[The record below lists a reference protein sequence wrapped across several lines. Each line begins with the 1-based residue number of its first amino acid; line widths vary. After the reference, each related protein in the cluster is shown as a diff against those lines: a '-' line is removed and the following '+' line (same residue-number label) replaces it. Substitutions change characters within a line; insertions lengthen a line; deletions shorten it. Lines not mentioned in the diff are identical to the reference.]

1 MSDIRKTLDKL
12 NEMTAG
18 SVATVA
24 TPLFKETVKREKTDE
39 TADSGKK
46 YMNSVE
52 RGASEWG
59 NWAGSK
65 KKKTV
70 AEATTPTTDDDK
82 FKTML
87 KKVTSKK
94 EVKKQQKADT
104 KQQASDAFASM
115 FGGGNPA
122 GTLGIRK
129 EGVAEGS
136 AGNWYV
142 RVRGKVLKDKQFNA
156 IPFSSEE
163 AARTKAMEIYRKKRI
178 PLEMIKIT
186 QSWMDGPETQGVAEG
201 AEFGAYYSEKVAK
214 EIFNKRQDIT
224 SEDEILNQAYHI
236 VSNEQGQKTAR
247 YMFNYDEDFPSDVV
261 SNYFYLQKQGVAEGL
276 DESWKI
282 STPIDKER
290 YTDMS
295 DQGLEGPFR
304 LKSGKIVYYDPK
316 EGKYYDRDTDMY
328 MDYDEYQSH
337 TNEEALMEL
346 GYEGNIGAME
356 MVKFFKM
363 ADPRQKEILNQLI
376 KEKEFQRA
384 WALIQ
389 GVTGDKLVGKEFS
402 EGEIA
407 EQLSE
412 DLRAWFGK
420 GGEGGAGGG
429 GWDRYNTKGERIGKC
444 GERKAGEGKPKC
456 LSKEKAASLRSS
468 GGKKAIAAAVRKKR
482 REDPNPQRQGAA
494 DMVSNKTKNESLEYY
509 VKEGI
514 CPQCNGEMVSEALFT
529 EGKKDACYHKVK
541 SRYKIWPSAYGSGAL
556 VKCRKAGAK
565 NWGNKSKNESINE
578 GRTDDLE
585 RALMQARKITK
596 GISYDTTVNEIMVA
610 IEELVKSYNLDMD
623 DFNYHNSRVYE
634 AKHELE
640 SAIYGLDEIFEDAL
654 RDAQYSDEESINE
667 ADPARRGFLGSLG
680 KAAAAG
686 AAMAAGGK
694 ALGQEKRSVNISVEE
709 ADNQIKALRNQ
720 AYQDLASMLWSV
732 WPYILDKKFGN
743 LTPEDDIPNAEEIG
757 KIISNRIGRKLEEYA
772 KEYRKKVHMIKVN
785 AGITDPNTL
794 YKTSAML
801 ESLTEEDLSEQD
813 LIVMPGKMRM
823 RGDVVKAKH
832 MEPDHEVSM
841 AVNSL
846 LSTVKS
852 SMSLAKIIK
861 GRSEG
866 QGLPGWVSD
875 HITRA
880 DELIKDVAEYMEGH
894 EAQKNMLEG
903 KKNVKR

>member
-1 MSDIRKTLDKL
+1 MEEGFEKNDQ
-12 NEMTAG
+12 
-18 SVATVA
+18 
-24 TPLFKETVKREKTDE
+24 PLFFKLSKNGAFDVYKNSPNGPYRVGSITHEKNGLWYGSISQGSMEPLIQFQDKNLETVKEKMIN
-39 TADSGKK
+39 A
-46 YMNSVE
+46 
-52 RGASEWG
+52 
-59 NWAGSK
+59 
-65 KKKTV
+65 
-70 AEATTPTTDDDK
+70 
-82 FKTML
+82 
-87 KKVTSKK
+87 
-94 EVKKQQKADT
+94 VKNLQ
-104 KQQASDAFASM
+104 
-115 FGGGNPA
+115 
-122 GTLGIRK
+122 L
-129 EGVAEGS
+129 
-136 AGNWYV
+136 
-142 RVRGKVLKDKQFNA
+142 
-156 IPFSSEE
+156 
-163 AARTKAMEIYRKKRI
+163 
-178 PLEMIKIT
+178 
-186 QSWMDGPETQGVAEG
+186 
-201 AEFGAYYSEKVAK
+201 
-214 EIFNKRQDIT
+214 
-224 SEDEILNQAYHI
+224 
-236 VSNEQGQKTAR
+236 KTAIKLSE
-247 YMFNYDEDFPSDVV
+247 MPNQDV
-261 SNYFYLQKQGVAEGL
+261 

-456 LSKEKAASLRSS
+456 LSKEKAASLRAS

-482 REDPNPQRQGAA
+482 REDPNPQRQGKA

-541 SRYKIWPSAYGSGAL
+541 SRYKIWPSAYASGAL

-578 GRTDDLE
+578 GRADDLE

-596 GISYDTTVNEIMVA
+596 GIAYDNTVNEIMVE
-610 IEELVKSYNLDMD
+610 IEELIKTYNLDMD

-654 RDAQYSDEESINE
+654 RDAQYSDEEGLN
-667 ADPARRGFLGSLG
+667 
-680 KAAAAG
+680 
-686 AAMAAGGK
+686 
-694 ALGQEKRSVNISVEE
+694 
-709 ADNQIKALRNQ
+709 
-720 AYQDLASMLWSV
+720 
-732 WPYILDKKFGN
+732 
-743 LTPEDDIPNAEEIG
+743 
-757 KIISNRIGRKLEEYA
+757 
-772 KEYRKKVHMIKVN
+772 
-785 AGITDPNTL
+785 
-794 YKTSAML
+794 
-801 ESLTEEDLSEQD
+801 EQD

-841 AVNSL
+841 AMNSL
-846 LSTVKS
+846 LSTIKNA
-852 SMSLAKIIK
+852 MSLAKIIK

>member
-1 MSDIRKTLDKL
+1 MSDIRKTLDKI

-70 AEATTPTTDDDK
+70 AEATNPTTDDDK

-129 EGVAEGS
+129 EGVAEGLGKNVVKS
-136 AGNWYV
+136 VKVGNFRHDLVDTGMGWQV
-142 RVRGKVLKDKQFNA
+142 RIYNGDELYDTGLSKNSEQKGLAALEDAVAYTEKQT
-156 IPFSSEE
+156 
-163 AARTKAMEIYRKKRI
+163 RTKR
-178 PLEMIKIT
+178 
-186 QSWMDGPETQGVAEG
+186 QGVA
-201 AEFGAYYSEKVAK
+201 
-214 EIFNKRQDIT
+214 
-224 SEDEILNQAYHI
+224 
-236 VSNEQGQKTAR
+236 
-247 YMFNYDEDFPSDVV
+247 
-261 SNYFYLQKQGVAEGL
+261 
-276 DESWKI
+276 ESWKI

-402 EGEIA
+402 EGEIV

-456 LSKEKAASLRSS
+456 LSKEKAAALRSS

-482 REDPNPQRQGAA
+482 REDPNPQRQGKA

-541 SRYKIWPSAYGSGAL
+541 SRYKIWPSAYASGAL

-578 GRTDDLE
+578 GRADDLE
-585 RALMQARKITK
+585 RALMQSRKITK
-596 GISYDTTVNEIMVA
+596 GIAYDNTVNEIMVE
-610 IEELVKSYNLDMD
+610 IENLVKAYALDMD

-694 ALGQEKRSVNISVEE
+694 VFGQEKRSVNISVEE

-720 AYQDLASMLWSV
+720 AYKDLASMMWSV

-743 LTPEDDIPNAEEIG
+743 RTAEDDIPNAEEIG

-772 KEYRKKVHMIKVN
+772 GEYRKKVHMIKVN

-801 ESLTEEDLSEQD
+801 ESLTEDDLSEQD

-852 SMSLAKIIK
+852 AMSLAKIIK

>member
-1 MSDIRKTLDKL
+1 MSDIRKTLDKI

-52 RGASEWG
+52 RGVSEWG

-129 EGVAEGS
+129 EGVGEGDNQINELSPATVLRYAKAVAADAQKHDMNPTKRPAEKRNQSVVGFS
-136 AGNWYV
+136 RALN
-142 RVRGKVLKDKQFNA
+142 RLPKVSF
-156 IPFSSEE
+156 
-163 AARTKAMEIYRKKRI
+163 
-178 PLEMIKIT
+178 
-186 QSWMDGPETQGVAEG
+186 
-201 AEFGAYYSEKVAK
+201 
-214 EIFNKRQDIT
+214 FNK
-224 SEDEILNQAYHI
+224 
-236 VSNEQGQKTAR
+236 EQ
-247 YMFNYDEDFPSDVV
+247 NVE
-261 SNYFYLQKQGVAEGL
+261 
-276 DESWKI
+276 ESWKI

-389 GVTGDKLVGKEFS
+389 GVTGNKLVGKEFS

-456 LSKEKAASLRSS
+456 LSKEKAASLRAS

-482 REDPNPQRQGAA
+482 REDPNPQRQGKA

-541 SRYKIWPSAYGSGAL
+541 SRYKIWPSAYASGAL

-578 GRTDDLE
+578 GRADDLE

-596 GISYDTTVNEIMVA
+596 GIAYDNTVNEIMVE
-610 IEELVKSYNLDMD
+610 IEELIKTYNLDMD

-654 RDAQYSDEESINE
+654 RDAQYSDEEGLN
-667 ADPARRGFLGSLG
+667 
-680 KAAAAG
+680 
-686 AAMAAGGK
+686 
-694 ALGQEKRSVNISVEE
+694 
-709 ADNQIKALRNQ
+709 
-720 AYQDLASMLWSV
+720 
-732 WPYILDKKFGN
+732 
-743 LTPEDDIPNAEEIG
+743 
-757 KIISNRIGRKLEEYA
+757 
-772 KEYRKKVHMIKVN
+772 
-785 AGITDPNTL
+785 
-794 YKTSAML
+794 
-801 ESLTEEDLSEQD
+801 EQD

-823 RGDVVKAKH
+823 RGDVVKAKR

-846 LSTVKS
+846 LSTIKNA
-852 SMSLAKIIK
+852 MSLAKIIK

-903 KKNVKR
+903 KNNVKR

>member
-59 NWAGSK
+59 NWASG
-65 KKKTV
+65 KKTKAKV
-70 AEATTPTTDDDK
+70 SEATNPTTDDDK
-82 FKTML
+82 FKKML
-87 KKVTSKK
+87 QAVTSKK
-94 EVKKQQKADT
+94 SIKKQQKADT

-136 AGNWYV
+136 GKNVVKSVKVGNFRHDLVDTGMGWQV
-142 RVRGKVLKDKQFNA
+142 RIYNGDELYDTGMSKNSEQKGLAALEDAVAYTEKQT
-156 IPFSSEE
+156 
-163 AARTKAMEIYRKKRI
+163 RTKR
-178 PLEMIKIT
+178 
-186 QSWMDGPETQGVAEG
+186 QGVAEG
-201 AEFGAYYSEKVAK
+201 
-214 EIFNKRQDIT
+214 
-224 SEDEILNQAYHI
+224 
-236 VSNEQGQKTAR
+236 
-247 YMFNYDEDFPSDVV
+247 
-261 SNYFYLQKQGVAEGL
+261 
-276 DESWKI
+276 WKI

-420 GGEGGAGGG
+420 GGAGGAGGG

-456 LSKEKAASLRSS
+456 LSKEKAASLRAS

-482 REDPNPQRQGAA
+482 REDPNPQRQGKA

-541 SRYKIWPSAYGSGAL
+541 SRYKIWPSAYASGAL

-578 GRTDDLE
+578 GRADDLE

-596 GISYDTTVNEIMVA
+596 GIAYDNTVNEIMVE
-610 IEELVKSYNLDMD
+610 IENLVKAYALDMD

-694 ALGQEKRSVNISVEE
+694 ALANNISY
-709 ADNQIKALRNQ
+709 DSYIQQYKALTSETVNR
-720 AYQDLASMLWSV
+720 LASVVRNYFPRLV
-732 WPYILDKKFGN
+732 NTKFGGTGPDVPA
-743 LTPEDDIPNAEEIG
+743 TPEQIGQILGRAIAEEIT
-757 KIISNRIGRKLEEYA
+757 
-772 KEYRKKVHMIKVN
+772 EYREQVRDLKIR
-785 AGITDPNTL
+785 AGVTDQFFLNNTGAIPNTL
-794 YKTSAML
+794 KEA
-801 ESLTEEDLSEQD
+801 DLSEQD

-846 LSTVKS
+846 LSTIKNA
-852 SMSLAKIIK
+852 MSLAKIIK

>member
-59 NWAGSK
+59 NWASG
-65 KKKTV
+65 KKTKAKV
-70 AEATTPTTDDDK
+70 SEATNPTTDDDK
-82 FKTML
+82 FKKML
-87 KKVTSKK
+87 QTVTSKK
-94 EVKKQQKADT
+94 SVKKQQKADT

-129 EGVAEGS
+129 EGVTEGDDQINELSPATVLRYAKAVAADAQKHDMDPTKRSAEKRNQSVVGF
-136 AGNWYV
+136 ARALN
-142 RVRGKVLKDKQFNA
+142 RLPKVSF
-156 IPFSSEE
+156 
-163 AARTKAMEIYRKKRI
+163 
-178 PLEMIKIT
+178 
-186 QSWMDGPETQGVAEG
+186 
-201 AEFGAYYSEKVAK
+201 
-214 EIFNKRQDIT
+214 FNKEQD
-224 SEDEILNQAYHI
+224 
-236 VSNEQGQKTAR
+236 V
-247 YMFNYDEDFPSDVV
+247 
-261 SNYFYLQKQGVAEGL
+261 

-337 TNEEALMEL
+337 TNEEELMEL

-420 GGEGGAGGG
+420 GGAGGAGGG

-456 LSKEKAASLRSS
+456 LSKEKAASLRAS

-482 REDPNPQRQGAA
+482 REDPNPQRQGKA

-541 SRYKIWPSAYGSGAL
+541 SRYKIWPSAYASGAL

-578 GRTDDLE
+578 GRADDLE

-596 GISYDTTVNEIMVA
+596 GIAYDNTVNEIMVE
-610 IEELVKSYNLDMD
+610 IEELIKTYNLDMD

-654 RDAQYSDEESINE
+654 RDAQYSDEEGLN
-667 ADPARRGFLGSLG
+667 
-680 KAAAAG
+680 
-686 AAMAAGGK
+686 
-694 ALGQEKRSVNISVEE
+694 
-709 ADNQIKALRNQ
+709 
-720 AYQDLASMLWSV
+720 
-732 WPYILDKKFGN
+732 
-743 LTPEDDIPNAEEIG
+743 
-757 KIISNRIGRKLEEYA
+757 
-772 KEYRKKVHMIKVN
+772 
-785 AGITDPNTL
+785 
-794 YKTSAML
+794 
-801 ESLTEEDLSEQD
+801 EQD

-846 LSTVKS
+846 LSTIKNA
-852 SMSLAKIIK
+852 MSLAKIIK

>member
-1 MSDIRKTLDKL
+1 MSDIRKTLDKI

-52 RGASEWG
+52 RSASEWG

-70 AEATTPTTDDDK
+70 AEATNPTTDGDK

-94 EVKKQQKADT
+94 SVKKQQKADT

-122 GTLGIRK
+122 STLGIRK

-136 AGNWYV
+136 ENWYV
-142 RVRGKVLKDKQFNA
+142 RVKGKVLRDKKFDA
-156 IPFSSEE
+156 IPFPSQES
-163 AARTKAMEIYRKKRI
+163 ARLKAMEIHDKKRI
-178 PLEMIKIT
+178 PLDMIKLT

-201 AEFGAYYSEKVAK
+201 
-214 EIFNKRQDIT
+214 
-224 SEDEILNQAYHI
+224 
-236 VSNEQGQKTAR
+236 
-247 YMFNYDEDFPSDVV
+247 
-261 SNYFYLQKQGVAEGL
+261 
-276 DESWKI
+276 WKI

-363 ADPRQKEILNQLI
+363 ADPRQKQILNQLI

-402 EGEIA
+402 ESEIA

-456 LSKEKAASLRSS
+456 LSKEKAASLRAS

-541 SRYKIWPSAYGSGAL
+541 SRYKIWPSAYASGAL

-578 GRTDDLE
+578 GRADDLE

-596 GISYDTTVNEIMVA
+596 GISYDNTVNEIMVE
-610 IEELVKSYNLDMD
+610 IENLVKAYALDMD

-654 RDAQYSDEESINE
+654 RDAKFSDEESINE

-686 AAMAAGGK
+686 AAIAAGGK
-694 ALGQEKRSVNISVEE
+694 ALANNISY
-709 ADNQIKALRNQ
+709 DNYIQQYKALTSETVNR
-720 AYQDLASMLWSV
+720 LASVVRNYFPRLV
-732 WPYILDKKFGN
+732 NTKFGGTGPDVPA
-743 LTPEDDIPNAEEIG
+743 TPEQIGQILGRAIAEEI
-757 KIISNRIGRKLEEYA
+757 N
-772 KEYRKKVHMIKVN
+772 EYREQVRDLKIK
-785 AGITDPNTL
+785 AGVTDQFFLNNTGAIPNTL
-794 YKTSAML
+794 KEA
-801 ESLTEEDLSEQD
+801 DLSEQD

>member
-59 NWAGSK
+59 NWASSK

-70 AEATTPTTDDDK
+70 AEATNPTTDDE
-82 FKTML
+82 
-87 KKVTSKK
+87 KKV
-94 EVKKQQKADT
+94 EPNKKQLKQQTKADT
-104 KQQASDAFASM
+104 KQQAQAAFGSM

-122 GTLGIRK
+122 DKLGIRK
-129 EGVAEGS
+129 ESVEE
-136 AGNWYV
+136 
-142 RVRGKVLKDKQFNA
+142 
-156 IPFSSEE
+156 SSENTQPKLGTVK
-163 AARTKAMEIYRKKRI
+163 ANMMNTKEPTVQVQVYKHNTLRGDSYWVTKEVKKFKTI
-178 PLEMIKIT
+178 A
-186 QSWMDGPETQGVAEG
+186 QA
-201 AEFGAYYSEKVAK
+201 
-214 EIFNKRQDIT
+214 
-224 SEDEILNQAYHI
+224 QAYI
-236 VSNEQGQKTAR
+236 DRIN
-247 YMFNYDEDFPSDVV
+247 
-261 SNYFYLQKQGVAEGL
+261 KQGVEEGFEKNDQPL
-276 DESWKI
+276 FFKLSKNGAFDVYKNSPNGPYRVGSITHEKNGLWYGSISQGSMEPLIQFQDKNLETVKEKMINAVKNLQLKTAIKLSEMPNQGVNEGWKI

-356 MVKFFKM
+356 MVKFFKI

-456 LSKEKAASLRSS
+456 LSKEKAAALRSS

-482 REDPNPQRQGAA
+482 REDPNPQRQGKA

-541 SRYKIWPSAYGSGAL
+541 SRYKIWPSAYASGAL

-578 GRTDDLE
+578 GRADDLE

-596 GISYDTTVNEIMVA
+596 GIAYDNTVNEIMVE
-610 IEELVKSYNLDMD
+610 IEELIKTYNLDMD

-654 RDAQYSDEESINE
+654 RDAQYSDEEGLN
-667 ADPARRGFLGSLG
+667 
-680 KAAAAG
+680 
-686 AAMAAGGK
+686 
-694 ALGQEKRSVNISVEE
+694 
-709 ADNQIKALRNQ
+709 
-720 AYQDLASMLWSV
+720 
-732 WPYILDKKFGN
+732 
-743 LTPEDDIPNAEEIG
+743 
-757 KIISNRIGRKLEEYA
+757 
-772 KEYRKKVHMIKVN
+772 
-785 AGITDPNTL
+785 
-794 YKTSAML
+794 
-801 ESLTEEDLSEQD
+801 EQD

-846 LSTVKS
+846 LSTIKNA
-852 SMSLAKIIK
+852 MSLAKIIK
-861 GRSEG
+861 GKSER

-894 EAQKNMLEG
+894 EAQKKMLEG
-903 KKNVKR
+903 KKQVTR

>member
-52 RGASEWG
+52 RSVSEWG
-59 NWAGSK
+59 NWASGKKSK
-65 KKKTV
+65 AKV
-70 AEATTPTTDDDK
+70 SEATNPTTDDDK
-82 FKTML
+82 FKKML
-87 KKVTSKK
+87 QTVTSKK
-94 EVKKQQKADT
+94 SVKKQQKADT

-129 EGVAEGS
+129 EGVAKGS
-136 AGNWYV
+136 GNWYV
-142 RVRGKVLKDKQFNA
+142 RVKGKVLKDKKFDA
-156 IPFSSEE
+156 IPFPSQE
-163 AARTKAMEIYRKKRI
+163 AARTKAMEIHNKKHI
-178 PLEMIKIT
+178 PLAMIKLT

-201 AEFGAYYSEKVAK
+201 YNQINELSPATVSRYAKAVAADAQKHDMDPTKRPAEKRNQSVVGFARALNRLPKVSF
-214 EIFNKRQDIT
+214 FNKEQD
-224 SEDEILNQAYHI
+224 
-236 VSNEQGQKTAR
+236 V
-247 YMFNYDEDFPSDVV
+247 
-261 SNYFYLQKQGVAEGL
+261 

-456 LSKEKAASLRSS
+456 LSKEKAASLRAS

-482 REDPNPQRQGAA
+482 REDPNPQRQGKA

-541 SRYKIWPSAYGSGAL
+541 SRYKIWPSAYASGAL

-578 GRTDDLE
+578 GRADDLE

-596 GISYDTTVNEIMVA
+596 GITYDNTVNEIMVE
-610 IEELVKSYNLDMD
+610 IENLVKAYALDMD

-654 RDAQYSDEESINE
+654 RDAQYSDEEGLN
-667 ADPARRGFLGSLG
+667 
-680 KAAAAG
+680 
-686 AAMAAGGK
+686 
-694 ALGQEKRSVNISVEE
+694 
-709 ADNQIKALRNQ
+709 
-720 AYQDLASMLWSV
+720 
-732 WPYILDKKFGN
+732 
-743 LTPEDDIPNAEEIG
+743 
-757 KIISNRIGRKLEEYA
+757 
-772 KEYRKKVHMIKVN
+772 
-785 AGITDPNTL
+785 
-794 YKTSAML
+794 
-801 ESLTEEDLSEQD
+801 EQD

-846 LSTVKS
+846 FSTIKNA
-852 SMSLAKIIK
+852 MSLAKIIK

-903 KKNVKR
+903 KKYVKR

>member
-59 NWAGSK
+59 NWASRKKSK
-65 KKKTV
+65 AKV
-70 AEATTPTTDDDK
+70 SEATNPTTDDDK

-122 GTLGIRK
+122 STLGIRK
-129 EGVAEGS
+129 EGVAEGDDQINELS
-136 AGNWYV
+136 PATVLRYAKAVAADAQKHDMDPTKRPAEKRNQSVVGFSRALN
-142 RVRGKVLKDKQFNA
+142 RLPKVSF
-156 IPFSSEE
+156 
-163 AARTKAMEIYRKKRI
+163 
-178 PLEMIKIT
+178 
-186 QSWMDGPETQGVAEG
+186 
-201 AEFGAYYSEKVAK
+201 
-214 EIFNKRQDIT
+214 FNKEQDV
-224 SEDEILNQAYHI
+224 E
-236 VSNEQGQKTAR
+236 
-247 YMFNYDEDFPSDVV
+247 
-261 SNYFYLQKQGVAEGL
+261 
-276 DESWKI
+276 ESWKI

-346 GYEGNIGAME
+346 GYEGNVGAME

-456 LSKEKAASLRSS
+456 LSKEKAASLRAS

-482 REDPNPQRQGAA
+482 REDPNPQRQGKA

-541 SRYKIWPSAYGSGAL
+541 SRYKIWPSAYASGAL
-556 VKCRKAGAK
+556 VKCRKVGAK

-578 GRTDDLE
+578 GRADDLE

-596 GISYDTTVNEIMVA
+596 GIAYDNTVNEIMVE
-610 IEELVKSYNLDMD
+610 IEELIKTYNLDMD

-654 RDAQYSDEESINE
+654 RDAQYSDEEGLN
-667 ADPARRGFLGSLG
+667 
-680 KAAAAG
+680 
-686 AAMAAGGK
+686 
-694 ALGQEKRSVNISVEE
+694 
-709 ADNQIKALRNQ
+709 
-720 AYQDLASMLWSV
+720 
-732 WPYILDKKFGN
+732 
-743 LTPEDDIPNAEEIG
+743 
-757 KIISNRIGRKLEEYA
+757 
-772 KEYRKKVHMIKVN
+772 
-785 AGITDPNTL
+785 
-794 YKTSAML
+794 
-801 ESLTEEDLSEQD
+801 EQD

-852 SMSLAKIIK
+852 AMSLAKIIK

>member
-52 RGASEWG
+52 RGVSEWG

-70 AEATTPTTDDDK
+70 AEATNPTTDDDK

-129 EGVAEGS
+129 EGVAEGLGKNVVKS
-136 AGNWYV
+136 VKVGNFRHDLVDTGMGWQV
-142 RVRGKVLKDKQFNA
+142 RIYNGDELYDTGLSKNSEQKGLAALEDAVAYTEKQTNT
-156 IPFSSEE
+156 
-163 AARTKAMEIYRKKRI
+163 RR
-178 PLEMIKIT
+178 
-186 QSWMDGPETQGVAEG
+186 QGVAEG
-201 AEFGAYYSEKVAK
+201 DDQINELSPATVLRYAKAVAADAQKHDMDPTKRPAEKRNQSVVGFAKALNRLPKVSF
-214 EIFNKRQDIT
+214 FNKEQD
-224 SEDEILNQAYHI
+224 
-236 VSNEQGQKTAR
+236 V
-247 YMFNYDEDFPSDVV
+247 
-261 SNYFYLQKQGVAEGL
+261 

-295 DQGLEGPFR
+295 NQGLEGPFR

-456 LSKEKAASLRSS
+456 LSKEKAASLRAS

-482 REDPNPQRQGAA
+482 REDPNPQRQGKA

-541 SRYKIWPSAYGSGAL
+541 SRYKIWPSAYASGAL

-578 GRTDDLE
+578 GRADDLE
-585 RALMQARKITK
+585 RALMQSRKITK
-596 GISYDTTVNEIMVA
+596 GIAYDNTVNEIMVE
-610 IEELVKSYNLDMD
+610 IENLVKAYALDMD

-694 ALGQEKRSVNISVEE
+694 ALANNISY
-709 ADNQIKALRNQ
+709 DSYIQQYKALTSETVNR
-720 AYQDLASMLWSV
+720 LASVVRNYFPRLV
-732 WPYILDKKFGN
+732 NTKFGGTGPDVPA
-743 LTPEDDIPNAEEIG
+743 TPEQIGQILGRAIAEEIT
-757 KIISNRIGRKLEEYA
+757 
-772 KEYRKKVHMIKVN
+772 EYREQVRDLKIR
-785 AGITDPNTL
+785 AGVTDQFFLNNTGAIPNTL
-794 YKTSAML
+794 KEA
-801 ESLTEEDLSEQD
+801 DLSEQD

-852 SMSLAKIIK
+852 AMSLAKIIK

>member
-59 NWAGSK
+59 NWASSK

-70 AEATTPTTDDDK
+70 AEATNPTTGDE
-82 FKTML
+82 
-87 KKVTSKK
+87 KKV
-94 EVKKQQKADT
+94 EPNKKQLKQQTKADT
-104 KQQASDAFASM
+104 KQQAQAAFGSM

-122 GTLGIRK
+122 DKLGIRK
-129 EGVAEGS
+129 ESVEE
-136 AGNWYV
+136 
-142 RVRGKVLKDKQFNA
+142 
-156 IPFSSEE
+156 SSENTQPKLGTVK
-163 AARTKAMEIYRKKRI
+163 ANMMNTKEPTVQVQVYKHNTLRGDSYWVTKEVKKFKT
-178 PLEMIKIT
+178 M
-186 QSWMDGPETQGVAEG
+186 
-201 AEFGAYYSEKVAK
+201 
-214 EIFNKRQDIT
+214 
-224 SEDEILNQAYHI
+224 NQAQAYVDRI
-236 VSNEQGQKTAR
+236 N
-247 YMFNYDEDFPSDVV
+247 
-261 SNYFYLQKQGVAEGL
+261 KQGVVEGSHDKKSTVTTFVIGCDWNKVVEWLEKNIGQTTLKSPNHINGWYGQGWALFLNPSRYEPGKLAFQVRANTDLSEEELKSQIEMFSKAVVEGDNQINELSPATVLRYAKAVAADAQKHDMDPTKRPAEKRNQSVVGFSRAL
-276 DESWKI
+276 NRLPKVSFFNKEQDVDESWKI

-337 TNEEALMEL
+337 TNEEELMEL

-456 LSKEKAASLRSS
+456 LSKEKAASLRAS

-482 REDPNPQRQGAA
+482 REDPNPQRQGKA

-541 SRYKIWPSAYGSGAL
+541 SRYKIWPSAYASGAL

-578 GRTDDLE
+578 GRADDLE

-596 GISYDTTVNEIMVA
+596 GIAYDNTVNEIMVE
-610 IEELVKSYNLDMD
+610 IEELIKTYNLDMD

-654 RDAQYSDEESINE
+654 RDAQYSDEEGLN
-667 ADPARRGFLGSLG
+667 
-680 KAAAAG
+680 
-686 AAMAAGGK
+686 
-694 ALGQEKRSVNISVEE
+694 
-709 ADNQIKALRNQ
+709 
-720 AYQDLASMLWSV
+720 
-732 WPYILDKKFGN
+732 
-743 LTPEDDIPNAEEIG
+743 
-757 KIISNRIGRKLEEYA
+757 
-772 KEYRKKVHMIKVN
+772 
-785 AGITDPNTL
+785 
-794 YKTSAML
+794 
-801 ESLTEEDLSEQD
+801 EQD

-846 LSTVKS
+846 LSTIKNA
-852 SMSLAKIIK
+852 MSLAKIIK

>member
-52 RGASEWG
+52 RGVSEWG
-59 NWAGSK
+59 NWASRKKSK
-65 KKKTV
+65 AKV
-70 AEATTPTTDDDK
+70 SEATNPTTDDDK

-122 GTLGIRK
+122 STLGIRK
-129 EGVAEGS
+129 EGVAEGDDQINELS
-136 AGNWYV
+136 PATVLRYAKAVAADAQKHDMDPTKRPAEKRNQSVVGFSRALN
-142 RVRGKVLKDKQFNA
+142 RLPKVSF
-156 IPFSSEE
+156 
-163 AARTKAMEIYRKKRI
+163 
-178 PLEMIKIT
+178 
-186 QSWMDGPETQGVAEG
+186 
-201 AEFGAYYSEKVAK
+201 
-214 EIFNKRQDIT
+214 FNKEQDV
-224 SEDEILNQAYHI
+224 E
-236 VSNEQGQKTAR
+236 
-247 YMFNYDEDFPSDVV
+247 
-261 SNYFYLQKQGVAEGL
+261 
-276 DESWKI
+276 ESWKI

-346 GYEGNIGAME
+346 GYEGNVGAME

-456 LSKEKAASLRSS
+456 LSKEKAASLRAS

-482 REDPNPQRQGAA
+482 REDPNPQRQGKA

-541 SRYKIWPSAYGSGAL
+541 SRYKIWPSAYASGAL
-556 VKCRKAGAK
+556 VKCRKVGAK

-578 GRTDDLE
+578 GRADDLE

-596 GISYDTTVNEIMVA
+596 GIAYDNTVNEIMVE
-610 IEELVKSYNLDMD
+610 IEELIKTYNLDMD

-654 RDAQYSDEESINE
+654 RDAQYSDEEGLN
-667 ADPARRGFLGSLG
+667 
-680 KAAAAG
+680 
-686 AAMAAGGK
+686 
-694 ALGQEKRSVNISVEE
+694 
-709 ADNQIKALRNQ
+709 
-720 AYQDLASMLWSV
+720 
-732 WPYILDKKFGN
+732 
-743 LTPEDDIPNAEEIG
+743 
-757 KIISNRIGRKLEEYA
+757 
-772 KEYRKKVHMIKVN
+772 
-785 AGITDPNTL
+785 
-794 YKTSAML
+794 
-801 ESLTEEDLSEQD
+801 EQD

-852 SMSLAKIIK
+852 AMSLAKIIK

>member
-52 RGASEWG
+52 RGVSEWG

-70 AEATTPTTDDDK
+70 AEATNPTTDDDK

-129 EGVAEGS
+129 EGVAEGLGKNVVKS
-136 AGNWYV
+136 VKVGNFRHDLVDTGMGWQV
-142 RVRGKVLKDKQFNA
+142 RIYNGDELYDTGLSKNSEQKGLAALEDAVAYTEKQTNT
-156 IPFSSEE
+156 
-163 AARTKAMEIYRKKRI
+163 RR
-178 PLEMIKIT
+178 
-186 QSWMDGPETQGVAEG
+186 QGVAEG
-201 AEFGAYYSEKVAK
+201 DDQINELSPATVLRYAKAVAADAQKHDMDPTKRPAEKRNQSVVGFAKALNRLPKVSF
-214 EIFNKRQDIT
+214 FNKEQD
-224 SEDEILNQAYHI
+224 
-236 VSNEQGQKTAR
+236 V
-247 YMFNYDEDFPSDVV
+247 
-261 SNYFYLQKQGVAEGL
+261 

-295 DQGLEGPFR
+295 NQGLEGPFR

-456 LSKEKAASLRSS
+456 LSKEKAASLRAS

-482 REDPNPQRQGAA
+482 REDPNPQRQGKA

-541 SRYKIWPSAYGSGAL
+541 SRYKIWPSAYASGAL

-578 GRTDDLE
+578 GRADDLE

-596 GISYDTTVNEIMVA
+596 GIAYDNTVNEIIVE
-610 IEELVKSYNLDMD
+610 IENLVKAYALDMD
-623 DFNYHNSRVYE
+623 DFNYQQSRVYE

-654 RDAQYSDEESINE
+654 RYAQYSDEESINE

-694 ALGQEKRSVNISVEE
+694 ALANNISY
-709 ADNQIKALRNQ
+709 DSYIQQYKALTSETVNR
-720 AYQDLASMLWSV
+720 LASVVRNYFPRLV
-732 WPYILDKKFGN
+732 NTKFGGTGPDVPA
-743 LTPEDDIPNAEEIG
+743 TPEQIGQILGRAIAEEIT
-757 KIISNRIGRKLEEYA
+757 
-772 KEYRKKVHMIKVN
+772 EYREQVRDLKIR
-785 AGITDPNTL
+785 AGVTDQFFLNNTGAIPNTL
-794 YKTSAML
+794 KEA
-801 ESLTEEDLSEQD
+801 DLSEQD

-852 SMSLAKIIK
+852 AMSLAKIIK

>member
-59 NWAGSK
+59 NWASSK

-70 AEATTPTTDDDK
+70 AEATNPTTDDDK

-94 EVKKQQKADT
+94 AVNKQQKADT

-136 AGNWYV
+136 EQNYLSQIPNLTWKPISRSVWNTIQDEGLDDEQNAPNHTDWLMASLSISPKDAQALQAFDDDAIEDFNRFDIHLKSRYPGLVDLIDYD
-142 RVRGKVLKDKQFNA
+142 RGTVTIVK
-156 IPFSSEE
+156 
-163 AARTKAMEIYRKKRI
+163 AAKE
-178 PLEMIKIT
+178 
-186 QSWMDGPETQGVAEG
+186 QGVAEG
-201 AEFGAYYSEKVAK
+201 
-214 EIFNKRQDIT
+214 
-224 SEDEILNQAYHI
+224 
-236 VSNEQGQKTAR
+236 
-247 YMFNYDEDFPSDVV
+247 
-261 SNYFYLQKQGVAEGL
+261 
-276 DESWKI
+276 WKI

-407 EQLSE
+407 EHLSE

-456 LSKEKAASLRSS
+456 LSKEKAASLRAS

-482 REDPNPQRQGAA
+482 REDPNPQRQGKA

-541 SRYKIWPSAYGSGAL
+541 SRYKIWPSAYASGAL

-578 GRTDDLE
+578 GRADDLE

-596 GISYDTTVNEIMVA
+596 GITYDNTVNEIMVE
-610 IEELVKSYNLDMD
+610 IENLVKAYALDMD

-654 RDAQYSDEESINE
+654 RDAQYSDEEGLN
-667 ADPARRGFLGSLG
+667 
-680 KAAAAG
+680 
-686 AAMAAGGK
+686 
-694 ALGQEKRSVNISVEE
+694 
-709 ADNQIKALRNQ
+709 
-720 AYQDLASMLWSV
+720 
-732 WPYILDKKFGN
+732 
-743 LTPEDDIPNAEEIG
+743 
-757 KIISNRIGRKLEEYA
+757 
-772 KEYRKKVHMIKVN
+772 
-785 AGITDPNTL
+785 
-794 YKTSAML
+794 
-801 ESLTEEDLSEQD
+801 EQD

-852 SMSLAKIIK
+852 AMSLAKIIK